1 MTLPPAVDREDGMS
15 CVWALAG
22 VLSYR
27 LCDRQYDCD
36 RCDLHRAL
44 RGPAG
49 AAPGD
54 DGMREELDDSADAL
68 VNAYV
73 RLVSQGCALRLDRSY
88 SSNHLWLEACDSGEL
103 LLGLDEQILQVMHPI
118 DDVTLPR
125 VGVWLRHGE
134 PCGWITRGRVS
145 VSFAA
150 PVSGEVTEV
159 NSNPACS
166 PDRRAWSDWLFRVR
180 PHEEAASV
188 PDVYTGER
196 ALRWHLRKMLVIERH
211 LREGIAAST
220 PPQVGPTAADG
231 GLPERDLAAV
241 LGGKR
246 FEKLVIDLFHMQI

>member
-15 CVWALAG
+15 CIWALAG

-27 LCDRQYDCD
+27 LCDRHYDCD
-36 RCDLHRAL
+36 HCDLHRAL
-44 RGPAG
+44 QGPAG
-49 AAPGD
+49 AATGD
-54 DGMREELDDSADAL
+54 GVMPEVSDESVDAL
-68 VNAYV
+68 VDAYV
-73 RLVSQGCALRLDRSY
+73 RLVSQGCSLRLDRSY

-159 NSNPACS
+159 NAAPAGS
-166 PDRRAWSDWLFRVR
+166 LGGPAWSDWLFRVR
-180 PHEEAASV
+180 PHEAAAAV
-188 PDVYTGER
+188 TGVYTGER
-196 ALRWHLRKMLVIERH
+196 ALRWHLRKLQVIERH
-211 LREGIAAST
+211 LREGLAASI

-241 LGGKR
+241 LGGER
-246 FEKLVIDLFHMQI
+246 FETLVIDLFHMQI